1 MPRITNTHKAS
12 KLTALLSLLTVFA
25 FAKTPDVA
33 TPMASR
39 RAMLALAREEKADA
53 GPVKDVMIGSI
64 LLVVSYVVALTLYP
78 ILTSQVKTAQSNAN
92 STSTN
97 NTLLGLL
104 PTIFI
109 IVLVVAGVGFLFKG
123 LKGFYEQ
130 SQ

>member
-1 MPRITNTHKAS
+1 MRGITNTPNDKPTTET
-12 KLTALLSLLTVFA
+12 LPVG
-25 FAKTPDVA
+25 
-33 TPMASR
+33 SR
-39 RAMLALAREEKADA
+39 RAMLAMAREESADA

-104 PTIFI
+104 PTLFI

-123 LKGFYEQ
+123 LKGFYDQ
-130 SQ
+130 AHQ